1 MTLISSRKPNVW
13 CLENKIYLIKAWMN
27 VFSEMKTNEENET
40 YEDILGKVILPRKR
54 ERKGH
59 FKNVVM
65 DLHL

>member
-1 MTLISSRKPNVW
+1 
-13 CLENKIYLIKAWMN
+13 MN